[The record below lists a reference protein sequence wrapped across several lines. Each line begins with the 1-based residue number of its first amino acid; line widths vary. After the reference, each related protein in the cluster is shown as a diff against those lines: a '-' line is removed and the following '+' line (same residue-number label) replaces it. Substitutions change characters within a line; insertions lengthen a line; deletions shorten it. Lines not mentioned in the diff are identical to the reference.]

1 MPNPDD
7 FNTMRNLFMTNN
19 INIPPQTFN
28 EQSKIEFGKSVF
40 EDQPIEEA
48 QIPNEQIMNPINT
61 QMPDPNDFNT
71 IQNLF
76 ATQKLDLPL
85 PQSNVESG

>member
-1 MPNPDD
+1 
-7 FNTMRNLFMTNN
+7 
-19 INIPPQTFN
+19 
-28 EQSKIEFGKSVF
+28 
-40 EDQPIEEA
+40 
-48 QIPNEQIMNPINT
+48 MNPINT

>member
-48 QIPNEQIMNPINT
+48 QIPN
-61 QMPDPNDFNT
+61 
-71 IQNLF
+71 
-76 ATQKLDLPL
+76 
-85 PQSNVESG
+85 